1 MDNVKQHTNKVPWL
15 EPYQYK
21 RGDSGNP
28 HGRPQGK
35 SITAELNK
43 IIARPGKAQELAQAL
58 VDMATDKHNR
68 AQLPAISIT
77 LDRTDGKVPDVKLIK
92 GMIVSI
98 TGDDM
103 AKLSQQILDAEK
115 LLLDGDDDAN
125 EETQV

>member
-1 MDNVKQHTNKVPWL
+1 MDNEQQYTNKVPWL

-21 RGDSGNP
+21 PGDSGNP
-28 HGRPQGK
+28 HGRPAGK

-43 IIARPGKAQELAQAL
+43 IIGQGGKAQELAQAL

-77 LDRTDGKVPDVKLIK
+77 LDRTDGKVPDIKLIK
-92 GMIVSI
+92 GLVVSI

-103 AKLSQQILDAEK
+103 AKLSQQLPKTA
-115 LLLDGDDDAN
+115 
-125 EETQV
+125 T